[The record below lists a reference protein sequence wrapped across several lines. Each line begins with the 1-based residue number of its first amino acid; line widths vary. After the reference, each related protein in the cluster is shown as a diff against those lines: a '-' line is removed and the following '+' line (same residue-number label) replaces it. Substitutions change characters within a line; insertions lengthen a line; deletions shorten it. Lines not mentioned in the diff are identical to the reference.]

1 MIKILLDPGHG
12 GGPGFNRGF
21 KQVDNLPYCNE
32 GDCNFIYS
40 RDHLKPALEAYGFAV
55 GMTKW
60 KIGRDPSLKARGSM
74 GRGYDL
80 LISCHSN
87 ACNGGVRGVEIW
99 DSTNPKESIKS
110 LTDRLCNTIATTLGI
125 PNRGTK
131 YRRNSSGSNYY
142 GILRY
147 GQAKH
152 NFIIEHAFHDNLS
165 DATVYR
171 KTLDKLAKAVA
182 KTLAS
187 YYGLYK
193 DPAPTKPVSE
203 VVLTEDKFIQTLAD
217 SMRGKD
223 LSILPSVTMAQAIL
237 ESNWG
242 KSELAQYGK
251 NLFGIKASNDWD
263 GTIYKKKTREQKKT
277 GEIYT
282 VVADFRK
289 YNSWAESILD
299 HDKFFTSTPWR
310 QKNYARVLEAKN
322 YKAQAQAL
330 QACGYATDLNYG
342 KKLIQLIER
351 LGLQQYDKGVE
362 KYVTRDITKPADW
375 AKDDWQ
381 WGIDEKLTD
390 GSNPGGPCTREQV
403 ISILRRYD
411 EKQKIGK

>member
-1 MIKILLDPGHG
+1 M
-12 GGPGFNRGF
+12 
-21 KQVDNLPYCNE
+21 
-32 GDCNFIYS
+32 
-40 RDHLKPALEAYGFAV
+40 
-55 GMTKW
+55 
-60 KIGRDPSLKARGSM
+60 
-74 GRGYDL
+74 
-80 LISCHSN
+80 
-87 ACNGGVRGVEIW
+87 
-99 DSTNPKESIKS
+99 
-110 LTDRLCNTIATTLGI
+110 GI

-171 KTLDKLAKAVA
+171 KNLDKVA
-182 KTLAS
+182 KVVAKVLAG
-187 YYGLYK
+187 YYGLCK
-193 DPAPTKPVSE
+193 EVTPTKPSE
-203 VVLTEDKFIQTLAD
+203 VTLTEDKFIQTLAD

-223 LSILPSVTMAQAIL
+223 LSILPSVTLAQAIL

-242 KSELAQYGK
+242 KSELAIYGK
-251 NLFGIKASNDWD
+251 NLFGIKASRDWS
-263 GTIYKKKTREQKKT
+263 GPVYKKKTKEQKPT

-310 QKNYARVLEAKN
+310 KKNYARVLEAKN
-322 YKAQAQAL
+322 YKVQAQAL
-330 QACGYATDLNYG
+330 QTCGYATDLNYG

-362 KYVTRDITKPADW
+362 KYVTRDITKPSDW
-375 AKDDWQ
+375 AKEDWN
-381 WGIDEKLTD
+381 WGKEEKLTD
-390 GSNPGGPCTREQV
+390 GTNPGAPCTREQV

-411 EKQKIGK
+411 EKQKLSK